1 MVSAGLLQAAPPGS
15 KPIDKIVWIGKTGK
29 KKSCDMVWANGTRV
43 ALRFQLAIGGMAL
56 LALTAS
62 AQAGSF
68 VTIAPPKP
76 DASPSIVALGAPMP
90 RAARDETG
98 VDPIRTTALPRP
110 GVHLSRSIIVLGE
123 PKKNT
128 ETGQV
133 AIYTLRELARVPMVF
148 RGGEA
153 GGASSTIRAKVAVA
167 GTPAGESA
175 LDGAAGDTAK
185 GEKPA
190 DTKKPAS
197 PADPEPKPAVAPG
210 PSTTRME

>member
-1 MVSAGLLQAAPPGS
+1 MPGS
-15 KPIDKIVWIGKTGK
+15 KSIDKIVRIDKTGK
-29 KKSCDMVWANGTRV
+29 KKSCDMVCVNGTRV
-43 ALRFQLAIGGMAL
+43 ALRFLLAIGGTAL

-90 RAARDETG
+90 RPGRDEAG

-123 PKKNT
+123 PEKDA

-133 AIYTLRELARVPMVF
+133 ATYTLRELRRVPMVL

-153 GGASSTIRAKVAVA
+153 GGASSTIRAKVVEAS
-167 GTPAGESA
+167 TPAGDTA
-175 LDGAAGDTAK
+175 PDGAAGDTAT
-185 GEKPA
+185 GEKPS
-190 DTKKPAS
+190 DTRKPAS

-210 PSTTRME
+210 PAATRME